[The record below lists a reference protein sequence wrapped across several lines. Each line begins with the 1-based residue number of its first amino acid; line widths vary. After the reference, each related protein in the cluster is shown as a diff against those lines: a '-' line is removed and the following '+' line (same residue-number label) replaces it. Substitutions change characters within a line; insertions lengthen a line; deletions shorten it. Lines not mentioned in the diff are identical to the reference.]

1 MLETSS
7 EFAKFA
13 NQSATLLD
21 LVQERALN
29 QPDEVVYRFLGD
41 GERESG
47 SLTYQQLDTMARAIA
62 AELQSLG
69 ATGERALLIYSFSD
83 TLEFIVAFFG
93 CVYAGTIAVTT
104 YPPRPNQSL
113 AGFQSRV
120 SSSEARFILTTA
132 ALFNLAKKQLGE
144 YPELAN
150 CSKVLTDQITSERA
164 SAPLRDRASK
174 WVKPDLTPESLV
186 FLQYTSGST
195 GNPKGVMVT
204 HKNMLY
210 NSEMIYRGF
219 GHSRRSAGVIWL
231 PLYHD
236 MGLIGGVIQPLY
248 GGFPVVLMSP
258 MTFLQKPFL
267 WLQAV
272 SRYQATTSGG
282 PNFAYDLCLRRV
294 TDKQLATLDL
304 SHWEVAFSGAE
315 PVRAET
321 LEKFAQ
327 KFAPCGFRPEA
338 FYPCYGM
345 AETTLLVS
353 GGEKTAPP
361 TIRYLDGAGLEENR
375 IVPVAKDA
383 PGSRAIV
390 SCGHAWLDQKI
401 LIVDTE
407 TLTECPPDQVGEI
420 WVSGSGVGMG
430 YWNRPEETEKT
441 FNAYLADSGEGPF
454 LRTGDLGH
462 LHNGELF
469 VAGRFKE
476 MMIIW
481 GRNQYP
487 QNIEATVEACH
498 PSLRPGCGAAFSV
511 EADGEERLV
520 IAYEVERT
528 FLRQLPVEE
537 IVTAIRQAI
546 AAEYVAEVYA
556 IALLKTASLPKTS
569 SGKIQ
574 RYLTKQQFL
583 EGTLNVVAQWQLP
596 KDEQGDILDVLSS
609 TGG

>member
-7 EFAKFA
+7 AFAKFA

-21 LVQERALN
+21 LVQERALS

-47 SLTYQQLDTMARAIA
+47 TLTYQQLDTMAQAIA
-62 AELQSLG
+62 AELQRLG

-113 AGFQSRV
+113 AGFQSRI
-120 SSSEARFILTTA
+120 SSSEARFILTTS

-144 YPELAN
+144 YPELVN
-150 CSKVLTDQITSERA
+150 CTKVLTDQITSN
-164 SAPLRDRASK
+164 SAPE
-174 WVKPDLTPESLV
+174 WVRPDLTPESLV

-204 HKNMLY
+204 HKNILY

-219 GHSRRSAGVIWL
+219 GHSRHSTGVIWL

-282 PNFAYDLCLRRV
+282 PNFAYDLCWRRV

-327 KFAPCGFRPEA
+327 KFAPCGFRPET

-361 TIRYLDGAGLEENR
+361 TIRYLDGAALEENR
-375 IVPVAKDA
+375 IVPVAKGT

-420 WVSGSGVGMG
+420 WVSGSGVGKG
-430 YWNRPEETEKT
+430 YWNQAEETEKT
-441 FNAYLADSGEGPF
+441 FNAYLADTGEGPF

-462 LHNGELF
+462 IHNGELF

-574 RYLTKQQFL
+574 RYLTRQQFL

>member
-1 MLETSS
+1 MLDTSS
-7 EFAKFA
+7 EAKFA
-13 NQSATLLD
+13 NQSATLIE

-41 GERESG
+41 GEQESG

-93 CVYAGTIAVTT
+93 CIYAGTIAVTT

-120 SSSEARFILTTA
+120 SSSEARFILTTT
-132 ALFNLAKKQLGE
+132 ALFHLAKKQLGE
-144 YPELAN
+144 YPELAS
-150 CSKVLTDQITSERA
+150 CTRVLTDQITRES
-164 SAPLRDRASK
+164 ASK
-174 WVKPDLTPESLV
+174 WVKPDLTPGSLA

-195 GNPKGVMVT
+195 GTPKGVMVT

-219 GHSRRSAGVIWL
+219 GHSRHSVGVIWL

-258 MTFLQKPFL
+258 MSFLQKPFL

-282 PNFAYDLCLRRV
+282 PNFAYDLCLRRI

-353 GGEKTAPP
+353 GGAKNAPP
-361 TIRYLDGAGLEENR
+361 TIRYLDGAALEKNQV
-375 IVPVAKDA
+375 VPVEKHT
-383 PGSRAIV
+383 PGSRSVV

-401 LIVDTE
+401 LIVDPE
-407 TLTECPPDQVGEI
+407 TLTECPPNRVGEI

-430 YWNRPEETEKT
+430 YWHRPEDTEKT
-441 FNAYLADSGEGPF
+441 FHAYLADTGAGPF

-462 LHNGELF
+462 LYNGELF

-498 PSLRPGCGAAFSV
+498 PCLRPGCGAAFSV

-556 IALLKTASLPKTS
+556 IVLLKTASLPKTS
-569 SGKIQ
+569 SGKVQ

-596 KDEQGDILDVLSS
+596 KEEQGDILKVFS